1 MTLHQMISASRKAP
15 NIGKRIDSVWWLMIA
30 SAGGRG
36 GEKAD
41 CRKAMSFGDRRY
53 LVTLL
58 TLSSRLHSIVTIIP
72 SNTLH
77 NAVVIYR
84 DLVWL
89 R

>member
-1 MTLHQMISASRKAP
+1 
-15 NIGKRIDSVWWLMIA
+15 
-30 SAGGRG
+30 
-36 GEKAD
+36 
-41 CRKAMSFGDRRY
+41 MSFGDRRY